1 MAGTWAVCLQTGA
14 TGAAGDL
21 KPEVSLQSF
30 ITRAPA
36 YGTSTSGYRSP
47 EVPKLK
53 VNESMHHKA
62 VAPHKGY
69 VERCAGPLA
78 DDSKKKREVERQE
91 LGHLGPS
98 LLQSCGACSTP
109 SPMLQHLTGMQG
121 KSCQRHFRMV
131 LTRISRHLCRG
142 TFESRRAR
150 IKVTS
155 CHGQQGF

>member
-78 DDSKKKREVERQE
+78 DDSKKSGRSNDKN
-91 LGHLGPS
+91 LGTLGQVYFNLVGPVAP
-98 LLQSCGACSTP
+98 LLRCCS
-109 SPMLQHLTGMQG
+109 
-121 KSCQRHFRMV
+121 
-131 LTRISRHLCRG
+131 I
-142 TFESRRAR
+142 
-150 IKVTS
+150 
-155 CHGQQGF
+155 